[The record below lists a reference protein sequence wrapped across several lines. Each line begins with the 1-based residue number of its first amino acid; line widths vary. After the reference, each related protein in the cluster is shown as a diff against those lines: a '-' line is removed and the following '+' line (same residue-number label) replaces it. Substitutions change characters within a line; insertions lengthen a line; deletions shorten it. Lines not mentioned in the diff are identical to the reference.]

1 MRNKIFLY
9 IYALL
14 TVLITSAAFSVHEYG
29 IGCFALGLGMVAV
42 FIYYNYNHSAV
53 REWVDEWL

>member
-14 TVLITSAAFSVHEYG
+14 TVLITSAAFSAHEYG
-29 IGCFALGLGMVAV
+29 VGFFTLGLGMVAV
-42 FIYYNYNHSAV
+42 FIYYNYNHPAV
-53 REWVDEWL
+53 REWVDEWF